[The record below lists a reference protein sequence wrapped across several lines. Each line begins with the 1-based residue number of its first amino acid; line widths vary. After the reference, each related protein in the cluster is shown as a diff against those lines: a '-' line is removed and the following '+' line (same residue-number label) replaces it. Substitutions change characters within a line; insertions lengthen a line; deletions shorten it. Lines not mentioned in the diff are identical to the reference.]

1 VSGPEFTG
9 LEFFEV
15 PFSPD
20 DGLPQAVSCPVGPK
34 TYEFAVYASLDVP
47 ADDPLDTI
55 YDLSWPGTAPGRVG
69 TPRGH
74 LVLRVAETGAAGG
87 RVLLLRKLVPEP
99 GLVHPAG
106 PLAVTLHE
114 ARIAH
119 GNLNGAGR
127 YGSRIRLG
135 VARRWV

>member
-1 VSGPEFTG
+1 MTA
-9 LEFFEV
+9 LEFFRV
-15 PFSPD
+15 PFTPD
-20 DGLPQAVSCPVGPK
+20 DGLPQVVSCQVGAA
-34 TYEFAVYASLDVP
+34 TYDFAVYASLVVG
-47 ADDPLDTI
+47 DDAPPETV
-55 YDLSWPGTAPGRVG
+55 YDLAWPGGPGRVG

-74 LVLRVAETGAAGG
+74 LVLRVAESAVAAP

-99 GLVHPAG
+99 GLVHTAG

-114 ARIAH
+114 ARVAR

-127 YGSRIRLG
+127 YGSSIRLG